1 MGSDTIP
8 PYFRHCWWT
17 NGMTALSPTILFLMC
32 NSPCC
37 YLAKEGVGPQVVSNL
52 VSEALPEAVSW
63 EMSNRIRS
71 NDDSDLYFSFIY
83 LLLLECFQ
91 LSMYTAVGPA
101 KHMVWRIS
109 ITPHDCLLQPFSS
122 QFLCCILRPMHC
134 WVVCLQWL
142 HMSHS
147 CLPHSES
154 CRVQNRRG
162 NHLVNH
168 KLGL

>member
-1 MGSDTIP
+1 
-8 PYFRHCWWT
+8 
-17 NGMTALSPTILFLMC
+17 MTALSPTILFLMC

-109 ITPHDCLLQPFSS
+109 ITPHDCLLQPFTVPV
-122 QFLCCILRPMHC
+122 LY
-134 WVVCLQWL
+134 
-142 HMSHS
+142 
-147 CLPHSES
+147 SETYALLGCVLAMTAYVS
-154 CRVQNRRG
+154 
-162 NHLVNH
+162 LV
-168 KLGL
+168 LAPQ